1 MDAIERPYGWIS
13 VLTGE
18 NASRGTTYTTVWSIR
33 SHSLGGGLV
42 AGTAVTPG
50 IGGRLRR
57 VAFRLVT
64 IAGMA
69 ALAWLLSAMV
79 NSGTASASQNTT
91 QTQGTTDSANN
102 GPDSGTSGGGLLG
115 SLLGGL
121 GNTVSGTLSNVT
133 GTVTSVTTTVTQVT
147 TGLLGTVTSGV
158 GGVLNTVVTGVVAP
172 ATTAVSHTVG
182 GVVPAVTTPSVP
194 VAGHKPVAL
203 PEQHIIGSLPG
214 APAVA
219 PAAVVVPPATPAPAA
234 KPLLGHR
241 VTSLVAQRSA
251 VPAAHPSTLPDQP
264 LPAPPA
270 PQPAPAPAVP
280 VSFASAGHG
289 FHGPARHALGAY
301 TAHSGALSVTAL
313 GVRSPDSAALAAR
326 HQGLPPTTPD

>member
-1 MDAIERPYGWIS
+1 
-13 VLTGE
+13 
-18 NASRGTTYTTVWSIR
+18 
-33 SHSLGGGLV
+33 V

-64 IAGMA
+64 VAGMA

-79 NSGTASASQNTT
+79 NSGTASASENTT
-91 QTQGTTDSANN
+91 HTHGTADSANN
-102 GPDSGTSGGGLLG
+102 SPDSGTSGGGLLG

-133 GTVTSVTTTVTQVT
+133 GTVTATVTQVT

-172 ATTAVSHTVG
+172 TTAAVVHTVG
-182 GVVPAVTTPSVP
+182 GVVPAVITPSVP
-194 VAGHKPVAL
+194 VAAHKPVAL
-203 PEQHIIGSLPG
+203 PDQHTVSV
-214 APAVA
+214 PAV
-219 PAAVVVPPATPAPAA
+219 AAVVVPQATPVPPA
-234 KPLLGHR
+234 KPFVGHR
-241 VTSLVAQRSA
+241 VTSLVAQRIA
-251 VPAAHPSTLPDQP
+251 VPAAHRPMLPDQP

-270 PQPAPAPAVP
+270 PQPAPAVP

-289 FHGPARHALGAY
+289 FHGPARHALGVY
-301 TAHSGALSVTAL
+301 TAHSGAPSLTAL